1 MFQVSATK
9 VEKVSRHE
17 EEESAS
23 DGEEASTTR
32 VDLSEL
38 LSLIPESSFLGS
50 LP

>member
-9 VEKVSRHE
+9 VEKVSRR
-17 EEESAS
+17 EESAS